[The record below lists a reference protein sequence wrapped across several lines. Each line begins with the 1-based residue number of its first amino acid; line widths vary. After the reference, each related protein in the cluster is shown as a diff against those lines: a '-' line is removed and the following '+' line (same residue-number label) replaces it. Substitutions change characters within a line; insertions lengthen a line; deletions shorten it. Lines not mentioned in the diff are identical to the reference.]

1 MRARLSLLGVGAAV
15 LIGGCT
21 EASAQGPRPVPAIVP
36 PAPPAAAAAGG
47 VCELLDFVVISQTIG
62 TRFDVAAA
70 TRQDET
76 HTCVL
81 QATGAS
87 RPDLVLTLTP
97 TSVDAALFEETVTPD
112 GAGEIPGLGKSAYR
126 HMIEAGSGHGPGVE
140 VGWLSADNRLI
151 TLRYMFPTKAPESKA
166 TTIAPKLI
174 SLAKKVDATRR

>member
-21 EASAQGPRPVPAIVP
+21 EASAQGPQPVPAIAP
-36 PAPPAAAAAGG
+36 PAPPAAADAGG
-47 VCELLDFVVISQTIG
+47 VCELLDFVVISQTLG

-97 TSVDAALFEETVTPD
+97 TAVDAEVFGDSVTPE
-112 GAGEIPGLGKSAYR
+112 GGRKVTGLGKAAYR

-151 TLRYMFPTKAPESKA
+151 TLRYVFPAKAPESKA
-166 TTIAPKLI
+166 ATIAPKLI
-174 SLAKKVDATRR
+174 SLAKKVDAVRR